1 MANMSYC
8 RFYNTSHDLRDCLD
22 ALEDISSFSDIE
34 SEDEDRAI
42 HRIAAL
48 AQLYLRRYEELQM
61 EAEYEFARNMEDAK

>member
-8 RFYNTSHDLRDCLD
+8 RFYNTSHALRDCLD
-22 ALEDISSFSDIE
+22 ALEDISSFTDIG
-34 SEDEDRAI
+34 SEDEDRAV

-61 EAEYEFARNMEDAK
+61 EAEYEFARNMEDAE